1 MNCRTALEAAAVLP
15 LSLPHICHTPHSS
28 PNGIA
33 MSCRPLRLLYI
44 LLCLLYCVAAAPLQA
59 QDYIA
64 APEVIRAGGGG
75 DTITGYV
82 FEDTQQTGTFDKGDA
97 GVEGVLV
104 TNGRDWVRTGADGA
118 YEIAVRE
125 NMDLSIV
132 QPSGWRVPT
141 DERMVPQFFYVHKEG
156 GTGYDLRFG
165 GLPDTG
171 PAPSAVNFPL
181 TREGAAGSAF
191 TCAILGDVQTYSNEQ
206 VGFFRDGVGA
216 DLLAAELT
224 ASDCIIPVGDVVGD
238 DLGLLDRVLEIV
250 AVAGAPQW
258 PVIGN
263 HDIDFDATSNAD
275 KGDSWRRIVGPTYY
289 AFEQGDVLFVMLDNV
304 VYPCGEDDVERGR
317 THCAGE
323 RPSYNGRLTETQLT
337 WLEGLI
343 SETPEDRLIVLST
356 HIPLVSFV
364 DATSGQHQTDE
375 VDRVYEMLEGREALS
390 LSGHTHTIE
399 NHAPGQLFEGWTEQ
413 VSAGPLPFR
422 HIVAG
427 AASGAWFQ
435 GDFSVDGV
443 PMALQRLGAPAGH
456 LRLAFDGTAYTEQY
470 RGARLGRGRGQWVGL
485 NTPGFRDWFD
495 AITAWQGEEPSERDS
510 VPPRSIHDLPDP
522 RLLTPADLEAGVW
535 LTANVWAGSAETTV
549 VAELPD
555 GRELTLERTQPGAGE
570 AARIGAEWADPAAA
584 ARQLSVARYA
594 YESRSEDERAQGAE
608 LFRGRSYG
616 PAPPQPQGSVADRNM
631 HLWRAEL
638 PELPIGA
645 HQITVTSTDRQGRT
659 LTDAIT
665 VEVRDERPPRYWREG
680 LWESN

>member
-1 MNCRTALEAAAVLP
+1 MSRRQLRLFHVLVCLSLCVVALP
-15 LSLPHICHTPHSS
+15 LH
-28 PNGIA
+28 
-33 MSCRPLRLLYI
+33 
-44 LLCLLYCVAAAPLQA
+44 A

-75 DTITGYV
+75 DTITGHV
-82 FEDTQQTGTFDKGDA
+82 FEDKRQTGTFDAGDA
-97 GVEGVLV
+97 GIEGVLV
-104 TNGRDWVRTGADGA
+104 TNGRDWVRTDADGA

-206 VGFFRDGVGA
+206 VGFFRDGVGV
-216 DLLAAELT
+216 DLLAAELS

-238 DLGLLDRVLEIV
+238 NLGLLDRVLEVI

-304 VYPCGEDDVERGR
+304 VYPCGEEDVAQGR
-317 THCAGE
+317 THCEGD
-323 RPSYNGRLTETQLT
+323 RPSYNGRLTEVQLA
-337 WLEGLI
+337 WLERLI
-343 SETPEDRLIVLST
+343 AETPEDRLIVLST

-375 VDRVYEMLEGREALS
+375 IDRVYAMLEGRKALS

-413 VSAGPLPFR
+413 VGAGPLPFR

-456 LRLAFDGTAYTEQY
+456 LRLTFDGATYTEEY
-470 RGARLGRGRGQWVGL
+470 RGARLGPARGQWIGV
-485 NTPGFRDWFD
+485 NTPGFRAWFE
-495 AITAWQGEEPSERDS
+495 AITAWQSKDGTERDR

-522 RLLTPADLEAGVW
+522 RLLTPADFEAGTW
-535 LTANVWAGSAETTV
+535 LTANIWAGSAETTV
-549 VAELPD
+549 VAKLPD
-555 GRELTLERTQPGAGE
+555 GQELALQRTQAGTGEGA
-570 AARIGAEWADPAAA
+570 RVGAEWADPVAA

-594 YESRSEDERAQGAE
+594 YESRSGDKRAQGVE
-608 LFRGRSYG
+608 LFRGRAYG
-616 PAPPQPQGSVADRNM
+616 PASPQPQGSIADRNM

-638 PELPIGA
+638 PELPVGA
-645 HQITVTSTDRQGRT
+645 HQITVTSTDRHGRS
-659 LTDAIT
+659 LTDSIT
-665 VEVRDERPPRYWREG
+665 IEVRDERPPRYWREER
-680 LWESN
+680 WESK

>member
-1 MNCRTALEAAAVLP
+1 MGR
-15 LSLPHICHTPHSS
+15 
-28 PNGIA
+28 
-33 MSCRPLRLLYI
+33 RPVRLLHVLFCL
-44 LLCLLYCVAAAPLQA
+44 LLCHVALPLQA
-59 QDYIA
+59 QEYIA
-64 APEVIRAGGGG
+64 RPEVIRAGGGG
-75 DTITGYV
+75 DTITGHV
-82 FEDTQQTGTFDKGDA
+82 FEDTRHTGTFGASDA
-97 GVEGVLV
+97 GIEGVLV
-104 TNGRDWVRTGADGA
+104 TNGRDWVRTDADGA

-141 DERMVPQFFYVHKEG
+141 DERMLPQFFYVHKEG

-171 PAPSAVNFPL
+171 PAPRAVNFPL

-206 VGFFRDGVGA
+206 VGFFRDGVGV

-238 DLGLLDRVLEIV
+238 DLGLLDRVLEVV
-250 AVAGAPQW
+250 AAAGAPQW

-289 AFEQGDVLFVMLDNV
+289 AFEQGNVLFVMLDNV
-304 VYPCGEDDVERGR
+304 VYPCGADDVAHGR
-317 THCAGE
+317 THCEGG
-323 RPSYNGRLTETQLT
+323 RPSYNGRLTETQLA
-337 WLEGLI
+337 WLERLI
-343 SETPEDRLIVLST
+343 AETPEDRLIVLST

-375 VDRVYEMLEGREALS
+375 IERVYAMLEGREALS

-413 VSAGPLPFR
+413 AGAGPLPFR

-443 PMALQRLGAPAGH
+443 PMAFQRLGAPPGH
-456 LRLAFDGTAYTEQY
+456 LRLSFDGAAYTERY
-470 RGARLGRGRGQWVGL
+470 RGARLGPQRGQWIGV

-495 AITAWQGEEPSERDS
+495 AIMAWQNEASGERAP
-510 VPPRSIHDLPDP
+510 VPPRSIHDLPDT
-522 RLLTPADLEAGVW
+522 RLLTPADFEAGVW

-549 VAELPD
+549 AAELPD
-555 GRELTLERTQPGAGE
+555 GQELILERTQAGAGE
-570 AARIGAEWADPAAA
+570 AARRGAEWADPVAV

-594 YESRSEDERAQGAE
+594 YESQSGDERAQGVE

-616 PAPPQPQGSVADRNM
+616 PAPPRPQGSIADRNM

-638 PELPIGA
+638 PELPVGVHRIS
-645 HQITVTSTDRQGRT
+645 VTSTDRHGHM
-659 LTDAIT
+659 LTDTIT
-665 VEVRDERPPRYWREG
+665 IEVRDQRPPRYWREEP
-680 LWESN
+680 WESN

>member
-1 MNCRTALEAAAVLP
+1 MRRRQLRLFHVLVCLSLCVVALP
-15 LSLPHICHTPHSS
+15 LH
-28 PNGIA
+28 
-33 MSCRPLRLLYI
+33 
-44 LLCLLYCVAAAPLQA
+44 A

-75 DTITGYV
+75 DTITGHV
-82 FEDTQQTGTFDKGDA
+82 FEDKRQTGTFDAGDA
-97 GVEGVLV
+97 GIEGVLV
-104 TNGRDWVRTGADGA
+104 TNGRDWVRTDADGA

-206 VGFFRDGVGA
+206 VGFFRDGVGV
-216 DLLAAELT
+216 DLLAAELS

-238 DLGLLDRVLEIV
+238 NLELLDRVLEVI

-304 VYPCGEDDVERGR
+304 VYPCGEEDVAQGR
-317 THCAGE
+317 THCEGD
-323 RPSYNGRLTETQLT
+323 RPSYNGRLTEVQLA
-337 WLEGLI
+337 WLERLI
-343 SETPEDRLIVLST
+343 AETPEDRLIVLST

-375 VDRVYEMLEGREALS
+375 IDRVYAMLEGRKALS

-413 VSAGPLPFR
+413 VGAGPLPFR

-456 LRLAFDGTAYTEQY
+456 LRLTFDGATYTEEY
-470 RGARLGRGRGQWVGL
+470 RGARLGPARGQWIGV
-485 NTPGFRDWFD
+485 NTPGFRAWFE
-495 AITAWQGEEPSERDS
+495 AITAWQSKDGTERDR

-522 RLLTPADLEAGVW
+522 RLLTPADFEAGTW
-535 LTANVWAGSAETTV
+535 LTANIWAGSAETTV
-549 VAELPD
+549 VAKLPD
-555 GRELTLERTQPGAGE
+555 GQELALQRTQAGTGEGA
-570 AARIGAEWADPAAA
+570 RVGAEWADPVAA

-594 YESRSEDERAQGAE
+594 YESRSGDKRAQGVE
-608 LFRGRSYG
+608 LFRGRAYG
-616 PAPPQPQGSVADRNM
+616 PASPQPQGSIADRNM

-638 PELPIGA
+638 PELPVGA
-645 HQITVTSTDRQGRT
+645 HQITVTSTDRHGRS
-659 LTDAIT
+659 LTDSIT
-665 VEVRDERPPRYWREG
+665 IEVRDERPPRYWREER
-680 LWESN
+680 WESK

>member
-1 MNCRTALEAAAVLP
+1 MRRRQLRLFHVLVC
-15 LSLPHICHTPHSS
+15 LSL
-28 PNGIA
+28 
-33 MSCRPLRLLYI
+33 
-44 LLCLLYCVAAAPLQA
+44 CVVALPLQA

-75 DTITGYV
+75 DTITGHV
-82 FEDTQQTGTFDKGDA
+82 FEDKRQTGTFDAGDA
-97 GVEGVLV
+97 GIEGVLV
-104 TNGRDWVRTGADGA
+104 TNGRDWVRTDADGA

-206 VGFFRDGVGA
+206 VGFFRDGVGV
-216 DLLAAELT
+216 DLLAAELS

-238 DLGLLDRVLEIV
+238 NLGLLDRVLEVI

-304 VYPCGEDDVERGR
+304 VYPCGEEDVAQGR
-317 THCAGE
+317 THCEGD
-323 RPSYNGRLTETQLT
+323 RPSYNGRLTEVQLA
-337 WLEGLI
+337 WLKRLI
-343 SETPEDRLIVLST
+343 AETPEDRLIVLST

-375 VDRVYEMLEGREALS
+375 IDRVYAMLEGRKALS

-413 VSAGPLPFR
+413 VGAGPLPFR

-456 LRLAFDGTAYTEQY
+456 LRLTFDGATYTEEY
-470 RGARLGRGRGQWVGL
+470 RGARLGPARGQWIGV
-485 NTPGFRDWFD
+485 NTPGFRAWFE
-495 AITAWQGEEPSERDS
+495 AITAWQSKDGTERDR

-522 RLLTPADLEAGVW
+522 RLLTPADFEAGTW
-535 LTANVWAGSAETTV
+535 LTANIWAGSAETTV
-549 VAELPD
+549 VAKLPD
-555 GRELTLERTQPGAGE
+555 GRELALQRTQAGTGEGA
-570 AARIGAEWADPAAA
+570 RVGAEWADPVAA

-594 YESRSEDERAQGAE
+594 YESRSGDKRAQGVE
-608 LFRGRSYG
+608 LFRGRAYG
-616 PAPPQPQGSVADRNM
+616 PASPQPQGSIADRNM

-638 PELPIGA
+638 PELPVGA
-645 HQITVTSTDRQGRT
+645 HQITVTSTDRHGRS
-659 LTDAIT
+659 LTDSIT
-665 VEVRDERPPRYWREG
+665 IEVRDERPPRYWREER
-680 LWESN
+680 WESK